1 MLRLAD
7 TSVRLYR
14 KRDWSVSVRLHSYLM
29 IHSKGGGFRLSTY
42 LNQFECSL
50 TFPTGEMVAL
60 DDYSFTYDCLY
71 QMDHMIHEFW
81 ASGRVRME
89 SIKDGS
95 ARLRII
101 YRLFSYDGQG
111 DPSLIEEVVPV
122 MGRGVRAQRW
132 GRQSPSA
139 A

>member
-1 MLRLAD
+1 
-7 TSVRLYR
+7 
-14 KRDWSVSVRLHSYLM
+14 
-29 IHSKGGGFRLSTY
+29 
-42 LNQFECSL
+42 
-50 TFPTGEMVAL
+50 
-60 DDYSFTYDCLY
+60 
-71 QMDHMIHEFW
+71 
-81 ASGRVRME
+81 ME